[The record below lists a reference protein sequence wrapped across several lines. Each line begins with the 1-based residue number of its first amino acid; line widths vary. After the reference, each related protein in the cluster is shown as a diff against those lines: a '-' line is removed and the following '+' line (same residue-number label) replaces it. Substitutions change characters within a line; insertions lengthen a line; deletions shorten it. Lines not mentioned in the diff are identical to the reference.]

1 MHHIFIKENQLLND
15 IIIINR
21 AEDKEN
27 FNHLIN
33 SLRIKINEKV
43 LVSVVNFKFS
53 FDYIT
58 EINNIDNEKILLKV
72 LEKSEPNELKIK
84 INLYQGIPKLDKLE
98 FIIEKAVEL
107 GVYSITPVSM
117 ENCVAKIKQEKTDNK
132 IDRLN
137 KISKSASIQSK
148 RHIIPCIKTPISYN
162 QMIEEIKNN
171 KYNLLFYE
179 DVDNFETT
187 RTIFSEI
194 KNEISINN
202 NFEINIIIGPEGG
215 FSKKEIEI
223 AIDNGFSILSL
234 GKRILRTETA
244 SVVCLSMLNYILEE

>member
-1 MHHIFIKENQLLND
+1 MHHIFINENQILND
-15 IIIINR
+15 IIIINKID
-21 AEDKEN
+21 DKEN

-33 SLRIKINEKV
+33 SLRIKINERV
-43 LVSVVNFKFS
+43 LVSVINFKFS

-58 EINNIDNEKILLKV
+58 EIENIDNEKVVLKV
-72 LEKSEPNELKIK
+72 LEESEPNELKIK

-107 GVYSITPVSM
+107 GIFSITPVSM

-137 KISKSASIQSK
+137 RISKSASIQSK
-148 RHIIPCIKTPISYN
+148 RHIIPCVKTPIFYN

-171 KYNLLFYE
+171 KFNLLFYE
-179 DVDNFETT
+179 EVDNFETT

-194 KNEISINN
+194 KDELSTNN
-202 NFEINIIIGPEGG
+202 KFDINIIIGPEGG
-215 FSKKEIEI
+215 FSKKEIDI
-223 AIDNGFSILSL
+223 AIKNELSILSL

-244 SVVCLSMLNYILEE
+244 SVVALSMLNYILE